1 MSPTRE
7 TSAAANG
14 DGRRRAAPMA
24 PEERRAAIVEAVMPL
39 VAERGVETTSRELAE
54 AAGVA
59 EGTLFRAFGDKT
71 CLIGEVALT
80 GLLRAS
86 DPAVTRADL
95 ESIDPRLP
103 LVDRVRQ
110 VIERGQRRSEEAVA
124 WVMVLRFLHTREG
137 VDERDRAHQ
146 ERAREMRARLMD
158 QQEIRRTV
166 VEETLGRLLAQ
177 ELDRLRVPIEVAVS
191 LIEAAT
197 AHHRPGLERMG
208 PPLPADVLA
217 DALVHGIVGE
227 KRSPDLK
234 VPDSHYS
241 PPAASAGN
249 EAASHHSEEH

>member
-1 MSPTRE
+1 MSPE
-7 TSAAANG
+7 
-14 DGRRRAAPMA
+14 D
-24 PEERRAAIVEAVMPL
+24 RRAAIIEAVMPL
-39 VAERGVETTSRELAE
+39 VEERGADATSRELAD

-59 EGTLFRAFGDKT
+59 EGTLFRAFGDKV

-137 VDERDRAHQ
+137 ADEQDHLHR
-146 ERAREMRARLMD
+146 ERAAQMRSRLMA
-158 QQEIRRTV
+158 QQETRRAV
-166 VEETLGRLLAQ
+166 VEETLGRVLAQ
-177 ELDRLRVPIEVAVS
+177 DLDRLRVPIEVAVS
-191 LIEAAT
+191 LIESAT

-208 PPLPADVLA
+208 PPLPAEVLA

-227 KRSPDLK
+227 KRSPDTN
-234 VPDSHYS
+234 VPDTHDSS
-241 PPAASAGN
+241 PAGH
-249 EAASHHSEEH
+249 AGGGAPSYPGEED